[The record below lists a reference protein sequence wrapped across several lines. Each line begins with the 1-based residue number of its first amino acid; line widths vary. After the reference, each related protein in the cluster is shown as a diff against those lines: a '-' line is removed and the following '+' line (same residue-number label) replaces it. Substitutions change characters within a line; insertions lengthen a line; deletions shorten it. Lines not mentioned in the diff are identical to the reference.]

1 MLSMAGSSQNSGWAI
16 AGGESKLRVFNVRGG
31 GELNFHKVSG
41 GGSQHS
47 MWSVAGGESKL
58 HVVHGLRESKLW
70 AVNSRSGV
78 KTKLCV
84 VLSAPSCLI
93 QG

>member
-1 MLSMAGSSQNSGWAI
+1 MAGGTINSGWAI
-16 AGGESKLRVFNVRGG
+16 AEGESKLRVFNVKGGGG
-31 GELNFHKVSG
+31 GELNFHKVSC
-41 GGSQHS
+41 GGSHHS